1 MTYQLYKKF
10 GGILLAAI
18 SVAMVACQDD
28 ESAELSQSVYPE
40 SITLN
45 IPEEV
50 KPLIYKDENGTNVL
64 PLLKG
69 ETVQLG
75 CTILPENVTSMATN
89 IAKPNMPNA
98 MKAIVSVTWSDCGS
112 KVNSITC
119 FPAGTFIARRI

>member
-1 MTYQLYKKF
+1 MMTYQLYKKF

-64 PLLKG
+64 PIG
-69 ETVQLG
+69 MYH
-75 CTILPENVTSMATN
+75 S
-89 IAKPNMPNA
+89 
-98 MKAIVSVTWSDCGS
+98 S
-112 KVNSITC
+112 
-119 FPAGTFIARRI
+119 